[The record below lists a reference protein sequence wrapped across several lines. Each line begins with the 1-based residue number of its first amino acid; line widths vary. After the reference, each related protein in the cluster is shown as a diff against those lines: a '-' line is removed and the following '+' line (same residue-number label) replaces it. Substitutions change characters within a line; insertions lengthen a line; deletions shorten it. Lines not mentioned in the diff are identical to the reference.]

1 MARGISDTLKAAIPD
16 SITALGIRI
25 GTVDND
31 VVLIN
36 SSNRDIL
43 FGGKNYAARSNLME
57 VGDFSESL
65 ELKSHNVSITFGL
78 ANNAV
83 ARQFQT
89 QGAVGWDVEIIQFW
103 LHNDGPVVGSTILWQ
118 GSVTGYKVEHDG
130 DDSSIAIEAST
141 RFQNYRTSAGRKT
154 NDASQQKAFPGDRG
168 MEFAHR
174 VGREFRWGS
183 DNAGGETLNP
193 SNAARR

>member
-16 SITALGIRI
+16 SLTALGIRI

-65 ELKSHNVSITFGL
+65 ELKSPQCKHNLRPGQQRCGPTVSDPGCGGLGCGDNPVLVAQRRACGRQHNSVAGFGY
-78 ANNAV
+78 
-83 ARQFQT
+83 RI
-89 QGAVGWDVEIIQFW
+89 QG
-103 LHNDGPVVGSTILWQ
+103 
-118 GSVTGYKVEHDG
+118 
-130 DDSSIAIEAST
+130 
-141 RFQNYRTSAGRKT
+141 
-154 NDASQQKAFPGDRG
+154 
-168 MEFAHR
+168 
-174 VGREFRWGS
+174 
-183 DNAGGETLNP
+183 
-193 SNAARR
+193 